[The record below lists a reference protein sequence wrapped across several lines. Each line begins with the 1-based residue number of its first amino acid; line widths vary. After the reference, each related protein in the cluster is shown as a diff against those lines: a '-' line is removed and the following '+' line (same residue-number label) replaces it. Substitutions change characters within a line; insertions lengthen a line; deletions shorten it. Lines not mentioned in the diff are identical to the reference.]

1 MRDPN
6 VNLFFDM
13 FMWNEKFMADIL
25 GNAANRRIAESRAI
39 RHSRHSH
46 VIAPSQYKDEQGGK
60 DVK

>member
-13 FMWNEKFMADIL
+13 FMLNEKFMVDIL
-25 GNAANRRIAESRAI
+25 GYAANWRITESRAI
-39 RHSRHSH
+39 RHSRHSYMTTR
-46 VIAPSQYKDEQGGK
+46 SQRNDEQGGK